1 MTDKKK
7 LFAYIAA
14 GILAI
19 AIVALG
25 AYLKLT
31 EEQPEWPYA
40 AVGHSEEVSLSQA
53 VNLLAEP
60 GDDRRAAVIGGKVY
74 IERLKGAGDDA
85 EALEEAFEA
94 KAERETE
101 AEKEEGEKPAR
112 TEPELA
118 VVVAEI
124 SSKNSEFAE
133 KQAEVSTFDIQIYD
147 DSGDATWF
155 LVMDMVFRV
164 LFFGLIGVVLFTM
177 VRGGLPGSQ
186 GHEIVKADDL
196 KTGLDDVAGIDVARA
211 DVEEIIAFMRE
222 PEKASG
228 LGGRM
233 PRGLLL
239 DGPPGTGKTLL
250 ARAMAKEA
258 GVAFMKVDSTT
269 MTQMFV
275 GMGAKRVRSVFREAR
290 KNAPCIIFMDEFDS
304 VGRARGGGRGD
315 SVDSEKE
322 NTLNTLLTELD
333 GFESRDGI
341 FLIAATNRAELLDP
355 ALTRPGRIDRRIT
368 MRLPDIGGRE
378 AILKVHSAKVPL
390 DDEIDLRAIA
400 ATTYGF
406 SGAELEN
413 LVNEAALAAGRA
425 GRDKVTAEDFAFG
438 RDRLLLPR
446 GSSET
451 RLDEDER
458 RLTAVHEAG
467 HALIAALNPE
477 ADPIEKVTIA
487 PQGPAAG
494 FVMQAPN
501 RDRSFETLA
510 RLKAR
515 IQVAVAGR
523 EAERLVFGAE
533 QVTTGAASDIQQATR
548 VARAM
553 VTTYGMSELGFV
565 EINPNDPV
573 LFDMS
578 NSPLPV
584 IKQIIE
590 NGQTTVVEMLSEHRA
605 ALDELTELL
614 LERETI
620 PGREVHEMVA
630 RSTRPA
636 AQVAVEAT
644 AA

>member
-1 MTDKKK
+1 MTNKKK
-7 LFAYIAA
+7 LFAHIAA
-14 GILAI
+14 GIVAI
-19 AIVALG
+19 AIAALG

-94 KAERETE
+94 KAEREAE

-112 TEPELA
+112 MEPELA

-124 SSKNSEFAE
+124 SSENSEFAE

-155 LVMDMVFRV
+155 LVMDLVFRV

-177 VRGGLPGSQ
+177 LRGGLPGSQ
-186 GHEIVKADDL
+186 AHEIVKADEL

-304 VGRARGGGRGD
+304 VGRARGGSRGD

-630 RSTRPA
+630 RSARPA

>member
-1 MTDKKK
+1 MSDKQK
-7 LFAYIAA
+7 LLARIAA
-14 GILAI
+14 LVAVI
-19 AIVALG
+19 AVAALG
-25 AYLKLT
+25 AYFKLT
-31 EEQPEWPYA
+31 QEAPEWPYA
-40 AVGHSEEVSLSQA
+40 AVGNAEEVSLSQA
-53 VNLLAEP
+53 VGLLAEP
-60 GDDRRAAVIGGKVY
+60 GDDRRAAVIGDKVY

-85 EALEEAFEA
+85 EALEEAFKA
-94 KAERETE
+94 KAERDAD
-101 AEKEEGEKPAR
+101 AEEKGESVSKG
-112 TEPELA
+112 EPELA

-124 SSKNSEFAE
+124 ASRNSEFAE
-133 KQAEVSTFDIQIYD
+133 KQAEISTFDIQIYD
-147 DSGDATWF
+147 DSGSPTWF
-155 LVMDMVFRV
+155 MVMDMVFRI
-164 LFFGLIGVVLFTM
+164 LFFAVIGVLVFSM

-186 GHEIVKADDL
+186 GHEIVKAKDL

-211 DVEEIIAFMRE
+211 DVEEIIAFMKE

-258 GVAFMKVDSTT
+258 GVAFMKVDATT

-315 SVDSEKE
+315 SVDTEKE

-333 GFESRDGI
+333 GFEARDGI
-341 FLIAATNRAELLDP
+341 FLIAATNRAELLDK

-368 MRLPDIGGRE
+368 MRLPDISGRE

-390 DDEIDLRAIA
+390 AEDVDLRSIA

-425 GRDKVTAEDFAFG
+425 GRETVAAEDFAFG

-467 HALIAALNPE
+467 HALIAALNPD

-501 RDRSFETLA
+501 KDRSFETLA

-523 EAERLVFGAE
+523 EAERLVFGEE

-584 IKQIIE
+584 IKKIIGD
-590 NGQTTVVEMLSEHRA
+590 GQKTVACLLAEHRET
-605 ALDELTELL
+605 LDELTAIL
-614 LERETI
+614 LERETVQ
-620 PGREVHEMVA
+620 GREVHELVA
-630 RSTRPA
+630 GKKTTLLEEIASSA
-636 AQVAVEAT
+636 A
-644 AA
+644 